1 MTIKKVSNV
10 WAAPAK
16 HWVGNGFHVQSMFS
30 YQDADKHLDPFLLMD
45 YNPPKIFQGGRQDN
59 SEFDLRGVEE
69 HPPVALKR

>member
-30 YQDADKHLDPFLLMD
+30 YQDTDKHLDPFLLMD
-45 YNPPKIFQGGRQDN
+45 YNPPKIFQGGCQDN